1 MEEFCY
7 VVVIDVFLLEDE
19 NYESNLCVV
28 NDSIVMCIKQR
39 RTVYICLSLNAQEEV
54 GRKPNSIIPCL
65 WRDTVNSKRSMRKSN
80 IAHFNSY
87 EGFYITF

>member
-39 RTVYICLSLNAQEEV
+39 TNGVVHLS
-54 GRKPNSIIPCL
+54 
-65 WRDTVNSKRSMRKSN
+65 
-80 IAHFNSY
+80 
-87 EGFYITF
+87 

>member
-39 RTVYICLSLNAQEEV
+39 TNGVVHLLASTASKMSILSREKSA
-54 GRKPNSIIPCL
+54 GSPNSIIPC
-65 WRDTVNSKRSMRKSN
+65 
-80 IAHFNSY
+80 
-87 EGFYITF
+87 